1 MTVYVLF
8 ELGDYDEY
16 RIIGV
21 YKDKQL
27 AETRKS
33 KIEKYA
39 EKMTVKT
46 GARLKYIYAILK
58 SQVKE
63 D

>member
-1 MTVYVLF
+1 MTVYILF

-16 RIIGV
+16 RLIGV

-33 KIEKYA
+33 NIEKYA
-39 EKMTVKT
+39 KNMT
-46 GARLKYIYAILK
+46 I
-58 SQVKE
+58 
-63 D
+63 

>member
-1 MTVYVLF
+1 MTVYILF

-16 RIIGV
+16 RLIGV

-33 KIEKYA
+33 NIEKYA
-39 EKMTVKT
+39 KKMTAKT
-46 GARLKYIYAILK
+46 GARPEYDYIILE